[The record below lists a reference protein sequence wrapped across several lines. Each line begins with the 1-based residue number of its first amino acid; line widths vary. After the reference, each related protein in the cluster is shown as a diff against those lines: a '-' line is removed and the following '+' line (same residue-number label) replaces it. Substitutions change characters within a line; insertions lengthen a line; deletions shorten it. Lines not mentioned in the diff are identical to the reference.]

1 MSEKDI
7 DKTPNNKSF
16 LSRGCSCT
24 PAVEGENTNFYKS
37 YCCKLDEHNWLDDI
51 KLPTSTQTFD
61 CVEVR
66 FKNSRKSFF
75 RLQNGTE
82 VSVGDIVAVEA
93 SPGHEIGIVS
103 MVGEAVKLQMK
114 RRNVKPNSEDIKKL
128 SFEGSYSDAC
138 QEYAEAIFYYD
149 YVKDEK
155 IPTPKELKINHE
167 DYLMGL
173 CDLTGELTRR
183 AVRLATKKK
192 SKECD

>member
-1 MSEKDI
+1 MLKGFKELK
-7 DKTPNNKSF
+7 K
-16 LSRGCSCT
+16 
-24 PAVEGENTNFYKS
+24 
-37 YCCKLDEHNWLDDI
+37 KLDSYDKKREELI
-51 KLPTSTQTFD
+51 KKARDLLKISKQTIYSIH
-61 CVEVR
+61 R
-66 FKNSRKSFF
+66 
-75 RLQNGTE
+75 G
-82 VSVGDIVAVEA
+82 
-93 SPGHEIGIVS
+93 
-103 MVGEAVKLQMK
+103 
-114 RRNVKPNSEDIKKL
+114 NSEEAFANKKKAEKIKKELDKIANFDKKL

-192 SKECD
+192 SKEVEKIKVFVEEIFGEFLKFNLRNGHLRKKFDSIKWNLKKLEEIMYDVKVK